1 MNNGQYPVSEFSDVK
16 LKRWRWNLIWTGVVN
31 GMGVQER
38 ESNSNHRV
46 QSTCSLSFFLQPLAL
61 RKCH

>member
-1 MNNGQYPVSEFSDVK
+1 MNDGQYPVSEFSDVK

-38 ESNSNHRV
+38 ESNSNH
-46 QSTCSLSFFLQPLAL
+46 SSSINLFSFPQVNSF
-61 RKCH
+61 